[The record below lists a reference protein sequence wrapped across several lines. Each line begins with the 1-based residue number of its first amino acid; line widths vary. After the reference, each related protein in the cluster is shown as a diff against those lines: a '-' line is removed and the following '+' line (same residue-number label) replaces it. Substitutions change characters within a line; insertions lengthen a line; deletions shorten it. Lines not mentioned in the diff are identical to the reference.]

1 MPKEIANNNATA
13 STGGS
18 SGVSVKKGRS
28 RKVPITVEIPEAPSS
43 TILKENSEQ
52 VSSASS
58 ATSGDAIEVHQEEIP
73 TFASEIASTLEQL
86 TSIREA
92 AAVAIATLKKLEK
105 RHVKEV
111 KNARKRQKRS
121 TPTNGE
127 ARPNCIFKRPIPLNE
142 NLARLLNKMP
152 GHTMCPTEI
161 THLVNVYIDEH
172 NLKNGQKKIVLDKML
187 ATCINDSE
195 GSAISYQDPQRGL
208 FRIIKEIIDNLVA

>member
-1 MPKEIANNNATA
+1 MPKESANNNTSA
-13 STGGS
+13 STGSTS
-18 SGVSVKKGRS
+18 SVSVKKGRS
-28 RKVPITVEIPEAPSS
+28 KKAPITVEIPAAPSPPV
-43 TILKENSEQ
+43 LQENSD
-52 VSSASS
+52 STSAAS
-58 ATSGDAIEVHQEEIP
+58 ATDMQQEEVP
-73 TFASEIASTLEQL
+73 TFASEIAATLEQL

-92 AAVAIATLKKLEK
+92 AATAIATLKKLEK

-142 NLARLLNKMP
+142 NMARLLNKMP

-187 ATCINDSE
+187 ATCINYTE
-195 GSAISYQDPQRGL
+195 GSAISYKDLQRGL
-208 FRIIKEIIDNLVA
+208 FRVIKEIIDNLVA

>member
-1 MPKEIANNNATA
+1 MPKESANNNASA
-13 STGGS
+13 STGSTS
-18 SGVSVKKGRS
+18 SVSVKKGRTK
-28 RKVPITVEIPEAPSS
+28 KVPITVEIPVAPPPPPF
-43 TILKENSEQ
+43 ILQENSNST
-52 VSSASS
+52 SSNASAAS
-58 ATSGDAIEVHQEEIP
+58 ATEVQQEEVP

-92 AAVAIATLKKLEK
+92 AAVAIAALKKLEK

-142 NLARLLNKMP
+142 NMARLLNKMP

-187 ATCINDSE
+187 ATCINDTE
-195 GSAISYQDPQRGL
+195 GSAISYKDLQRGL